1 MRVAARLGLTGQR
14 GQASVELVG
23 ALPALLV
30 VALVV
35 MQLLAL
41 GWAGVLAGS
50 AAEAGAL
57 AHAAGRAAEPAAR
70 AALPEWSRGRMRV
83 AERRGVVTV
92 SLQPPSPVS
101 SLGRRLEVHARAGVT
116 GG

>member
-1 MRVAARLGLTGQR
+1 MNGRCQPGAER
-14 GQASVELVG
+14 GQASVELVA

-30 VALVV
+30 VALLS

-70 AALPEWSRGRMRV
+70 AALPDWSRGRVRV
-83 AERRGVVTV
+83 AERAGVVSV
-92 SLQPPSPVS
+92 SLQPPSLAR
-101 SLGRRLEVHARAGVT
+101 SLGERLEVHARAGVA